1 MKPALLLLLALLFK
15 LPATAPTPV
24 RVTFSPL
31 TKAAYLD
38 ARKLTVVTKPA
49 LAFPVKKVRGRLV
62 VPTAAGPKVFQDKGM
77 GTDNDDQVQYE
88 YLGYAA
94 ALKYHLVVCHYWEG
108 YECKLVGDNGQQ
120 VALPSEPTF
129 SPDLHSLVVY
139 SAGIEV
145 SYMENTIQVFRL
157 ENGRWRPVWQIEP
170 SVEPATW
177 EPQEV
182 RWLSNSTLLLKK
194 RMWTG
199 KNPGSTYTYAKLTIQ

>member
-15 LPATAPTPV
+15 LPATAPAPV

-31 TKAAYLD
+31 TKAAYLN

-62 VPTAAGPKVFQDKGM
+62 VPTAVGPKVFQDKGV

-108 YECKLVGDNGQQ
+108 YECNLVGDNGQK
-120 VALPSEPTF
+120 VALPNEPTF

-157 ENGRWRPVWQIEP
+157 YNGRWQPVWQIEP
-170 SVEPATW
+170 SVEQATW

>member
-1 MKPALLLLLALLFK
+1 MKPTLLLLLGLLVK
-15 LPATAPTPV
+15 TPATAPAPV

-31 TKAAYLD
+31 TKAAYLE
-38 ARKLTVVTKPA
+38 ARKLTVATKPV
-49 LAFPVKKVRGRLV
+49 LSFQVKKIRGRLV
-62 VPTAAGPKVFQDKGM
+62 VPTAAGPKVFQDKGV

-94 ALKYHLVVCHYWEG
+94 ALKYHLVVSHYWEG
-108 YECKLVGDNGQQ
+108 YECQLVGDNGQQ
-120 VALPSEPTF
+120 LALPDEPTF

-145 SYMENTIQVFRL
+145 SYMQNTTQVYRL
-157 ENGRWRPVWQIEP
+157 ENGRWREVWKLEP
-170 SVEPATW
+170 TVDPATW

-199 KNPGSTYTYAKLTIQ
+199 KSPGATYTYAKLTIQ